1 MYPMF
6 NVLSTYTVI
15 KLYLSLYGDAV
26 DMNRYPYTGNTTTV
40 LYFVIALREIL
51 GIRRALSHSAI

>member
-6 NVLSTYTVI
+6 NVLSTYTVL

-26 DMNRYPYTGNTTTV
+26 DMKRYNYTGNTITV
-40 LYFVIALREIL
+40 LYFDIALHEKL
-51 GIRRALSHSAI
+51 GIRRAL